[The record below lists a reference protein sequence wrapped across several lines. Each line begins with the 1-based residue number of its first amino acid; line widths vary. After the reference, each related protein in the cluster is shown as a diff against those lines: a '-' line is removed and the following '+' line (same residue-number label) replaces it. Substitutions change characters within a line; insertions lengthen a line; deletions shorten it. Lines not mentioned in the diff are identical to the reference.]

1 MKHILLG
8 LVMGGFLLQLTA
20 ANEEVV
26 FQDRFDGKLAAGWS
40 WLRENTNTWR
50 LRDQALEI
58 RVEPGGGDTVRNALV
73 RPAPE
78 RAQGKFAIEVTVCNR
93 TVPTQQFEQAGITWY
108 SGGKPV
114 FKLVKELVDGQLMI
128 IPSRK
133 PMTNECVQLRLVVT
147 AGQYVAQ
154 FRPDAKGEFQTAAAG
169 PLPPGAAEQA
179 SLQCYNGPPNAEHW
193 IRFTDFRILKLSE

>member
-1 MKHILLG
+1 MKRILLG
-8 LVMGGFLLQLTA
+8 LVTGGFLLQLA
-20 ANEEVV
+20 AATEEVV

-40 WLRENTNTWR
+40 WLRENTNAWR
-50 LRDQALEI
+50 LHEQALEI
-58 RVEPGGGDTVRNALV
+58 RVEPGGADTVRNALV
-73 RPAPE
+73 RPAPD
-78 RAQGKFAIEVTVCNR
+78 RAQDKFAIEVTVRNR

-128 IPSRK
+128 IPGRK

-147 AGQYVAQ
+147 ADQYLAQ
-154 FRPDAKGEFQTAAAG
+154 FRPDGKGEFETAASGKLAPAG
-169 PLPPGAAEQA
+169 DEQV

-193 IRFTDFRILKLSE
+193 IRFSEFRILKLSE